1 MGCLRAILCFIIPP
15 LAVLDRGCG
24 AIVIVTL
31 LWLGGFHIGG
41 VLAALIINLLVD
53 DRKSHDY

>member
-1 MGCLRAILCFIIPP
+1 MGCLRAILCFVIPP

-24 AIVIVTL
+24 SILIVTL

-41 VLAALIINLLVD
+41 VLAALFINYMVD
-53 DRKSHDY
+53 DRKHKY